1 MNVTVVM
8 AMKGVGMATL
18 REARLAKFWTMK
30 QLAQEAGVALST
42 IYYLETGRK
51 AAHLSTMQK
60 IATALEVEPLAIDE
74 FRKAWERNLEGK
86 AAA

>member
-1 MNVTVVM
+1 MNTAVVM
-8 AMKGVGMATL
+8 VVKEAGMATL

-42 IYYLETGRK
+42 VYYLETGRK
-51 AAHLSTMQK
+51 SAHLSTMQK
-60 IATALEVEPLAIDE
+60 IAAALGVEPLTIDE